1 MFFQLHNKK
10 RINHYRVYL
19 YYIFILLSIISI
31 VISCN
36 STKDLSTNDKPKL
49 ESDTIRIA
57 NDEIEYEVIII
68 DPGFNSFLYGQAK
81 PRNYYSEEHLKS
93 RNQIWVREWNNRVR
107 QPMYHDPNLYMW
119 EIDYDSSIDYGYEV
133 NYLIYNYLVYFQMKN
148 NIQFSGFV
156 PRP

>member
-1 MFFQLHNKK
+1 MKK
-10 RINHYRVYL
+10 IITSFL
-19 YYIFILLSIISI
+19 IIILLIG
-31 VISCN
+31 CN
-36 STKDLSTNDKPKL
+36 PTQKTVTPKL
-49 ESDTIRIA
+49 EDTSKTSETVKIA
-57 NDEIEYEVIII
+57 NEELEYEVIII

-107 QPMYHDPNLYMW
+107 QPMNHDPNLYMW
-119 EIDYDSSIDYGYEV
+119 EIDYDSSINYGYEV